1 MFCDREVE
9 CAEDAGIEGILSRLK
24 KERSLCYAYGPKEI
38 EGYEGILTK
47 LGEDNLRGIS
57 ANAGKL
63 ISGFLE
69 AVISNSLI
77 LVLSTGN
84 E

>member
-1 MFCDREVE
+1 ME

-47 LGEDNLRGIS
+47 IGEDNLRGIS
-57 ANAGKL
+57 PNGGKL

>member
-57 ANAGKL
+57 NAGKL